1 MIQNPPDFL
10 TRAAAVYKRVTRFEP
25 FPEQYEHFQNLN
37 GINIGVVPSHRN
49 KLTTLRA
56 EEQDHRDVEIK
67 EKFNADRLEDL
78 SLCHTDVLR

>member
-10 TRAAAVYKRVTRFEP
+10 TRAAAVYKRGTRF
-25 FPEQYEHFQNLN
+25 EHFQNLN